1 MLCVFFTGINPTT
14 GKPKQKDEAFTK
26 ILTLCYSQAMLGNG
40 AKCLNTNRYLT
51 CIFTA
56 PDDFFEVV
64 ADIHELYT
72 QGELKGQAKEK
83 GKKPRTK
90 PAKGSAG
97 KSDKT
102 STNKALEESKV
113 F

>member
-1 MLCVFFTGINPTT
+1 MMCPFFTGINPAT
-14 GKPKQKDEAFTK
+14 GKPKQKDEAFTR

-56 PDDFFEVV
+56 PDDFFQVV
-64 ADIHELYT
+64 AEIHELYT
-72 QGELKGQAKEK
+72 QGELKGHAKDKGEK
-83 GKKPRTK
+83 GKKA

-97 KSDKT
+97 NSDKT
-102 STNKALEESKV
+102 SKNKALEESKV

>member
-1 MLCVFFTGINPTT
+1 MLCVFFTDINEET
-14 GKPKQKDEAFTK
+14 GKPKQGDERYNA
-26 ILTLCYSQAMLGNG
+26 ILTLCYSQAMLGNTS
-40 AKCLNTNRYLT
+40 KILNTNRYLT

-56 PDDFFEVV
+56 PDDFFDVV

-83 GKKPRTK
+83 GNKPRTK

-102 STNKALEESKV
+102 STYKALEESKV